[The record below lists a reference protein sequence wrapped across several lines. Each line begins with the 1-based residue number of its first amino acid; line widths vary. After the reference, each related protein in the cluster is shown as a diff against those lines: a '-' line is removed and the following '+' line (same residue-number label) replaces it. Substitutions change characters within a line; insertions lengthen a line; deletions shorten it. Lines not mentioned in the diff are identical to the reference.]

1 MDYCSSLYNQTAYS
15 YLIPEMIV
23 ILIVLQAIIFI
34 IIIYLFL
41 VLLLLRN
48 KLNLK

>member
-23 ILIVLQAIIFI
+23 ILIVLQAT
-34 IIIYLFL
+34 IYLFIYYYYL
-41 VLLLLRN
+41 FISSPSSS
-48 KLNLK
+48 